1 MYSGYETPFDG
12 AGSWHFDNDFAR
24 NIGSFGADN
33 SLSSHAD
40 NCKNNSLLLSE
51 AILTEALD
59 HQRKMLVLILVN
71 QAQNV
76 PWVGIIM
83 VITVC

>member
-1 MYSGYETPFDG
+1 MYSGYETPFDA
-12 AGSWHFDNDFAR
+12 AGSWNFDNDFAR
-24 NIGSFGADN
+24 NIVRFGADN
-33 SLSSHAD
+33 SLSSYA
-40 NCKNNSLLLSE
+40 NNFKNNSLLLSE
-51 AILTEALD
+51 VKLMGALD

>member
-1 MYSGYETPFDG
+1 MYSGYETPFDA
-12 AGSWHFDNDFAR
+12 AGSWNLDNDFAR
-24 NIGSFGADN
+24 NIVSFGADN
-33 SLSSHAD
+33 SLSSYA
-40 NCKNNSLLLSE
+40 NNFKNNSLLLSE
-51 AILTEALD
+51 AILMGALD

>member
-1 MYSGYETPFDG
+1 MYSGYETPFDA
-12 AGSWHFDNDFAR
+12 AGSWTFDNDFAR
-24 NIGSFGADN
+24 NIVSFGADN
-33 SLSSHAD
+33 SL
-40 NCKNNSLLLSE
+40 LLRE
-51 AILTEALD
+51 AILMGALD
-59 HQRKMLVLILVN
+59 HQRQMLVLILVN

>member
-1 MYSGYETPFDG
+1 MG
-12 AGSWHFDNDFAR
+12 
-24 NIGSFGADN
+24 
-33 SLSSHAD
+33 
-40 NCKNNSLLLSE
+40 
-51 AILTEALD
+51 ALD